1 MKRASREIRA
11 LAVKGV
17 QSGQYTVQQMADLT
31 EYTAA
36 SIYNW
41 IRVSREEK
49 RLTAKPGGHRAPAF
63 SADEQGRLRE
73 LLKQQPGITLA
84 GIREHFGKSCSV
96 VTVHNTLKRMG
107 ITFKKK
113 HKRE

>member
-41 IRVSREEK
+41 IRVSREED

-63 SADEQGRLRE
+63 SADEQE
-73 LLKQQPGITLA
+73 TPGTAEAASQYHVGGDSRTFSKILFA
-84 GIREHFGKSCSV
+84 GCCA
-96 VTVHNTLKRMG
+96 
-107 ITFKKK
+107 
-113 HKRE
+113 